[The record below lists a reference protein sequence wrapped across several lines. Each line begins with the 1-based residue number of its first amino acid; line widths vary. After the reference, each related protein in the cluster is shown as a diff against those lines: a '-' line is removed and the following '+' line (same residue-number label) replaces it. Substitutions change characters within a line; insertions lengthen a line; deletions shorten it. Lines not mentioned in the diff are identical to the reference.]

1 MSKHTPGPWII
12 DENIAMI
19 KSNPQALGDQE
30 YICELYDKVNDL
42 GNEWTDDSMSGE
54 IVANARLIA
63 AAPEMFELLK
73 KMQDATLDI
82 QLAFLLQDAGELID
96 KIWGIE

>member
-1 MSKHTPGPWII
+1 MREHTPGPWDAYHINDRGLWCVAKMDSGVCI
-12 DENIAMI
+12 DP
-19 KSNPQALGDQE
+19 S
-30 YICELYDKVNDL
+30 
-42 GNEWTDDSMSGE
+42 
-54 IVANARLIA
+54 VANARLIA

-96 KIWGIE
+96 KVEVAE